1 MEEKKELKF
10 YQYGEEMEKLGKLL
24 DESID
29 EETGEVINEEKLA
42 KTEELTEKLK
52 KQLVVKSADVVKFYK
67 NRELFIKAAEN
78 EKARID
84 DLLKSAA
91 SKQKK
96 FDKYLL
102 FCMKKMGIDTLE
114 TIQGTIKIKK
124 SKRTDILDETLI
136 PADYVE
142 IVQTSKI
149 SKDKIKKSIQAG
161 KEVPG
166 AAINEYENINVK

>member
-29 EETGEVINEEKLA
+29 EETGEITDEVKLA
-42 KTEELTEKLK
+42 RIAILEDELK
-52 KQLVVKSADVVKFYK
+52 KQLVIKAADVVKFYK
-67 NRELFIKAAEN
+67 NRELFIKAAKE

-84 DLLKSAA
+84 ELLKSAS

-114 TIQGTIKIKK
+114 TIQGTIKVRK
-124 SKRTDILDETLI
+124 SKRIDILDETLI
-136 PADYVE
+136 PNDYTD
-142 IVQTSKI
+142 IVQTSNI
-149 SKDKIKKSIQAG
+149 SKDRIKKDIQAG

-166 AAINEYENINVK
+166 AAINEYENISVK